1 MRLSLLLIVATA
13 LASCQPTSDPAQT
26 TKTPVTPSP
35 GDWTMSMR
43 LDSVDLI
50 QRIIISENDLIL
62 FHNAE
67 EIIETEMLLQGDT
80 VYIEMPVYHTHFIGQ
95 LTDSVTITG
104 NWYNQHRSPD
114 YSIPF
119 EMVKNATIS
128 RPNWSD
134 AREDRFAVR
143 FSPDTEDEY
152 PAVGVIQ
159 QSGERLKGTFLTETG
174 DYRFLEGSISSDQA
188 NLQCFDGSHVF
199 HFSMQMT
206 ADSLIGGTFR
216 SGTHWS
222 ENFVAAKNSS
232 YTLTNPDSL
241 TYQVTDGPIT
251 FSAMDMSGEI
261 KTFNTADYEGKVTII
276 QLFGT
281 WCPNCLDES
290 KYYAELSE
298 SINDERLQII
308 PVAFERSED
317 FDTNALQLKQYQEE
331 LALPFQPYLGGKASK
346 SKANEVFPMLN
357 HVMSFPTSI
366 FIDQNGEVQ
375 RIHTGFYGPGSL
387 PEYEAFKSS
396 TEALVLELLGQEE
409 V

>member
-1 MRLSLLLIVATA
+1 
-13 LASCQPTSDPAQT
+13 
-26 TKTPVTPSP
+26 
-35 GDWTMSMR
+35 MSMR
-43 LDSVDLI
+43 LDSVDLV
-50 QRIIISENDLIL
+50 QRITVTNDHQFL

-67 EIIETEMLLQGDT
+67 ETIETESLIKGDT

-95 LTDSVTITG
+95 LTDSATIRG
-104 NWYNQHRSPD
+104 NWYNPQRSAD

-119 EMVKNATIS
+119 EMVKNSTITRADWSNS
-128 RPNWSD
+128 R
-134 AREDRFAVR
+134 EQRFAVR

-222 ENFVAAKNSS
+222 ENFVAVKNNT
-232 YTLTNPDSL
+232 YALTNPDSL
-241 TYQVTDGPIT
+241 TYKTSDGPFT

-261 KTFNTADYEGKVTII
+261 KTFNTDDYIGKVTII

-298 SINDERLQII
+298 LINDDRLQII
-308 PVAFERSED
+308 PVGFERSED
-317 FDTNALQLKQYQEE
+317 FDTNSLQLRQYQDE
-331 LALPFQPYLGGKASK
+331 LNLPFEPYLGGKASK
-346 SKANEVFPMLN
+346 SVANDVFPMLN

-396 TEALVLELLGQEE
+396 TETLVRELLAQEE
-409 V
+409 I

>member
-1 MRLSLLLIVATA
+1 
-13 LASCQPTSDPAQT
+13 
-26 TKTPVTPSP
+26 
-35 GDWTMSMR
+35 
-43 LDSVDLI
+43 
-50 QRIIISENDLIL
+50 
-62 FHNAE
+62 
-67 EIIETEMLLQGDT
+67 
-80 VYIEMPVYHTHFIGQ
+80 
-95 LTDSVTITG
+95 
-104 NWYNQHRSPD
+104 
-114 YSIPF
+114 
-119 EMVKNATIS
+119 
-128 RPNWSD
+128 
-134 AREDRFAVR
+134 
-143 FSPDTEDEY
+143 
-152 PAVGVIQ
+152 
-159 QSGERLKGTFLTETG
+159 
-174 DYRFLEGSISSDQA
+174 
-188 NLQCFDGSHVF
+188 
-199 HFSMQMT
+199 MQMT

-298 SINDERLQII
+298 SINDERLHII

-346 SKANEVFPMLN
+346 SRANEVFPMLN

-409 V
+409 VWKI

>member
-1 MRLSLLLIVATA
+1 MRFSLLLIVVFAF
-13 LASCQPTSDPAQT
+13 ASCQPTSDENQT
-26 TKTPVTPSP
+26 TQKPLMPSP

-43 LDSVDLI
+43 LDSIDLV
-50 QRIIISENDLIL
+50 QRITVEDDQFL

-67 EIIETEMLLQGDT
+67 ETIETETLIKGDT
-80 VYIEMPVYHTHFIGQ
+80 IYIEMPVYHTHFIGQ
-95 LTDSVTITG
+95 LKDSVTIAG

-128 RPNWSD
+128 RPNWD
-134 AREDRFAVR
+134 AAREERFAVR

-174 DYRFLEGSISSDQA
+174 DYRFLEGSITSDQA
-188 NLQCFDGSHVF
+188 SLQCFDGSHVF

-206 ADSLIGGTFR
+206 ADSLIDGTFR

-222 ENFVAAKNSS
+222 EPFVAAKNST
-232 YTLTNPDSL
+232 YALTNPDSL
-241 TYQVTDGPIT
+241 TYKTTDGPFT
-251 FSAMDMSGEI
+251 FSAMDMTGEI
-261 KTFNTADYEGKVTII
+261 KTFTNDDYEGKVTII

-290 KYYAELSE
+290 KYYAELME
-298 SINDERLQII
+298 EVNDERLQII
-308 PVAFERSED
+308 PIAFERSED
-317 FDTNALQLKQYQEE
+317 FDTNALQLKQYKEE
-331 LALPFQPYLGGKASK
+331 LNLPFNPYLGGKASK
-346 SKANEVFPMLN
+346 TIANEVFPMLN

-366 FIDQNGEVQ
+366 FIDQHGEVQ

-396 TEALVLELLGQEE
+396 TEALVRDLLAQEE